1 MPLSRRLMPSITELV
16 AFEAAARHGSFTRA
30 AEELALTQG
39 AVSKQV
45 RQLEDSLGVAL
56 FEREQ
61 RRVIL
66 TDAGRNYLTDVRDLL
81 DRLEQSTHAVLATG
95 GGAVV
100 NLAVLPTF
108 ASRWLIPRLHRFTPD
123 ITVNLTTRLEPFDFE
138 REPFDLAIH
147 YGTGNWP
154 AARAY
159 HLLDEEMVAVASPA
173 YRAAKQL
180 ERPEDLTRVALLQ
193 QATRPNLWLDWF
205 AACGIE
211 VATPYRG
218 AMLDQFSMTAEAAAN
233 GLGVGLVPRFL
244 IEGELASGRLVVLF
258 DRPLRQDRTYFVVTP
273 TGRRRN
279 PAVAAFLD
287 WLRDE
292 AAAYAAGRATTG
304 T

>member
-1 MPLSRRLMPSITELV
+1 MPLSRRLMPSVTELV

-30 AEELALTQG
+30 ADDLALTQG

-45 RQLEDSLGVAL
+45 RQLEESLGVAL
-56 FEREQ
+56 FERER

-66 TDAGRNYLTDVRDLL
+66 TDAGRNYLADVRDLL
-81 DRLEQSTHAVLATG
+81 DRLEQSTHALLAAG

-108 ASRWLIPRLHRFTPD
+108 ATRWLIPRLQRFAEIAPD
-123 ITVNLTTRLEPFDFE
+123 VPVNLTTRLEPFDFE

-173 YRAAKQL
+173 YRDARGLAA
-180 ERPEDLTRVALLQ
+180 PADLSRAALLQ

-211 VATPYRG
+211 MATPYRG
-218 AMLDQFSMTAEAAAN
+218 PLLDQFLMTAEAAAA
-233 GLGVGLVPRFL
+233 GLGVALVPRFL
-244 IEGELASGRLVVLF
+244 VEAELRTGRLVVLF
-258 DRPLRQDRTYFVVTP
+258 DRVLRQDRAYFVVTP

-279 PAVAAFLD
+279 PATAAFLD

-292 AAAYAAGRATTG
+292 AAAYAAGRS
-304 T
+304 

>member
-1 MPLSRRLMPSITELV
+1 MPLSRRLMPSVTELV

-30 AEELALTQG
+30 ADDLALTQG

-45 RQLEDSLGVAL
+45 RQLEESLGVAL
-56 FEREQ
+56 FERER

-66 TDAGRNYLTDVRDLL
+66 TDAGRNYLADVRDLL
-81 DRLEQSTHAVLATG
+81 DRLEQSTHAVLAAG
-95 GGAVV
+95 GAAVV

-108 ASRWLIPRLHRFTPD
+108 ATRWLIPRLQRFADVAPGVP
-123 ITVNLTTRLEPFDFE
+123 VNLTTRLEPFDFE

-173 YRAAKQL
+173 YRDARALAA
-180 ERPEDLTRVALLQ
+180 PADLARAALLQ

-211 VATPYRG
+211 TAAPYRG
-218 AMLDQFSMTAEAAAN
+218 PLLDQFLMTAEAAAA
-233 GLGVGLVPRFL
+233 GLGVALVPRFL
-244 IEGELASGRLVVLF
+244 IEAELRAGRLVVLF
-258 DRPLRQDRTYFVVTP
+258 DRVLRQDRAYFVVTP

-279 PAVAAFLD
+279 PAAAAFLD

-292 AAAYAAGRATTG
+292 AAAYVAGRP
-304 T
+304 